1 MIEWR
6 AAPALRRLPL
16 VGAPVINHLG
26 LVRQISTPAER
37 PALVYR
43 VQSVENDDGAGE
55 RDAGVGDA
63 PAETN
68 HQLALAPANQTR
80 LGHPCGKLAE
90 GRLVHVPNSSVIAR
104 VGSP

>member
-1 MIEWR
+1 MIERR
-6 AAPALRRLPL
+6 AMPALRRLAL

-26 LVRQISTPAER
+26 LARQISTPAQL
-37 PALVYR
+37 PALVYW
-43 VQSVENDDGAGE
+43 VESIENDDGASE
-55 RDAGVGDA
+55 RNAGVGDA
-63 PAETN
+63 LAETN